1 MTGPGSTSPASI
13 GRPTGHASFRS
24 FPLNAWYAAA
34 WDHEVGRNLL
44 AKTVANRPIVLYR
57 TTGGRPVALADA
69 CWHRLAPL
77 SMGKLRGDDELMCG
91 YHGICYDP
99 DGRATF
105 MPAQETINPSA
116 SVHSFPVVERH
127 RYVWVWPGD
136 PALADPDLVPDLYW
150 NEHPDWAGDGKTI
163 HVNCSYQLIVDN
175 LMDLTHEQFVHG
187 SSIGHDSLSESE
199 FTVTH
204 SERTVTVTKWMLGID
219 PPPFWKRN
227 LQDRFPDYEGPVDR
241 WQIIRYTAPSTVAI
255 DVGVAKAGT
264 GAPEGDRSQGV
275 TGTVINTMTP
285 ETDNTCSYLW
295 AFARDWCLDKQVITT
310 RLREGVSNVFF
321 EDELMLE
328 AQQRGIEANPD
339 YDFYN
344 LNIDAGSMW
353 TRRIVQRMI
362 DAELGSDTGAASDA
376 AGHAA
381 AAMAEVTAAANAEVP
396 ADGGAGQA
404 AEVAGGVARHRE
416 QPTAGLMGRGL

>member
-1 MTGPGSTSPASI
+1 MS
-13 GRPTGHASFRS
+13 RPDEQTGHATSRD

-34 WDHEVGRNLL
+34 WDHEVGRNLM
-44 AKTVANRPIVLYR
+44 ARTVANRPIVFYR
-57 TTGGRPVALADA
+57 TTSGRPVALADA

-77 SMGKLRGDDELMCG
+77 SMGRLRGDDEIQCG
-91 YHGICYDP
+91 YHGICFDA

-105 MPAQETINPSA
+105 MPAQDTINPSA
-116 SVHSFPVVERH
+116 TVHAYPVVERH

-136 PALADPDLVPDLYW
+136 PALADPALVPDLYW
-150 NEHPDWAGDGKTI
+150 NEHPEWAGDGKTI
-163 HVNCSYQLIVDN
+163 HVHCSYQLIVDN

-187 SSIGHDSLSESE
+187 SSIGHESLSESD
-199 FTVTH
+199 VDVAH
-204 SERTVTVTKWMLGID
+204 GDRTVTVTKWMHGID

-227 LQDRFPDYEGPVDR
+227 LQDRFPDYDGPVDR
-241 WQIIRYTAPSTVAI
+241 WQIIHYTAPSTIAI

-264 GAPEGDRSQGV
+264 GAAEGDRSQGV

-285 ETDNTCSYLW
+285 ETDRTCFYLW

-321 EDELMLE
+321 EDEQMLE
-328 AQQRGIEANPD
+328 AQQRGIEANPG

-362 DAELGSDTGAASDA
+362 AAESGTDVEKSSDDAGNAAVSMGA
-376 AGHAA
+376 
-381 AAMAEVTAAANAEVP
+381 VTNAANEPRPAGGSTGQGAEI
-396 ADGGAGQA
+396 
-404 AEVAGGVARHRE
+404 AGGVARHRE
-416 QPTAGLMGRGL
+416 QPAAGLMSRGL

>member
-1 MTGPGSTSPASI
+1 MTTSQTVRTSSTTRKI
-13 GRPTGHASFRS
+13 MD
-24 FPLNAWYAAA
+24 FPLNAWYVAA
-34 WDHEVGRNLL
+34 WDREVTRQP
-44 AKTVANRPIVLYR
+44 VAVRIADTPLVLYR
-57 TTGGRPVALADA
+57 TEDGKPVALADA

-77 SMGKLRGDDELMCG
+77 SMGKLRGDDEIMCG
-91 YHGICYDP
+91 YHGICYDA

-116 SVHSFPVVERH
+116 TVHSYPVVERH

-150 NEHPDWAGDGKTI
+150 NDHPEWAGDGKTI

-187 SSIGHDSLSESE
+187 SSIGHDSLSESDFE
-199 FTVTH
+199 VTH
-204 SERTVTVTKWMLGID
+204 DDRTVTVTKWMTGID

-227 LQDRFPDYEGPVDR
+227 LQDRFPDYDGPVDR

-264 GAPEGDRSQGV
+264 GALDGDRSQGV

-285 ETDNTCSYLW
+285 ETDSTCFYLW

-310 RLREGVSNVFF
+310 RLREGVSGVFF
-321 EDELMLE
+321 EDEVMLE
-328 AQQRGIEANPD
+328 AQQRGIEANPA

-353 TRRIVQRMI
+353 TRRIVSRMI
-362 DAELGSDTGAASDA
+362 AAESGGDDGAAADA
-376 AGHAA
+376 AARLSA
-381 AAMAEVTAAANAEVP
+381 VTSAENARTDDATET
-396 ADGGAGQA
+396 GQG

-416 QPTAGLMGRGL
+416 QPAAGLMGRGL

>member
-1 MTGPGSTSPASI
+1 
-13 GRPTGHASFRS
+13 
-24 FPLNAWYAAA
+24 
-34 WDHEVGRNLL
+34 
-44 AKTVANRPIVLYR
+44 
-57 TTGGRPVALADA
+57 
-69 CWHRLAPL
+69 
-77 SMGKLRGDDELMCG
+77 MCG
-91 YHGICYDP
+91 YHGICYDA

-116 SVHSFPVVERH
+116 TVHSYPVVERH
-127 RYVWVWPGD
+127 RYVWVWTGD
-136 PALADPDLVPDLYW
+136 PALADPDLIPDLYM
-150 NEHPDWAGDGKTI
+150 NDDPGWAGDGKTI

-187 SSIGHDSLSESE
+187 SSIGHDSLSESD

-204 SERTVTVTKWMLGID
+204 TDRTVTVTKWMLGIE
-219 PPPFWKRN
+219 PPPFWRRN
-227 LQDRFPDYEGPVDR
+227 LQDRYPDYDGLVDR

-285 ETDNTCSYLW
+285 ETDRTCFYLW

-310 RLREGVSNVFF
+310 RLREGVSGVFF
-321 EDELMLE
+321 EDEVMLE

-362 DAELGSDTGAASDA
+362 DAELGSDTGTTATEAAASA
-376 AGHAA
+376 AV
-381 AAMAEVTAAANAEVP
+381 AMSAVTGAANAEHGTE
-396 ADGGAGQA
+396 DGGTGQA
-404 AEVAGGVARHRE
+404 AEVENGVARHRE
-416 QPTAGLMGRGL
+416 EPTVGLMGRGI